1 MDAFLALFE
10 NQGVYLL
17 PDDTPVRAVLYNLEC
32 LSLEW
37 VFEDLNGTRKVAV
50 LPNGDVLAYSVSGHD
65 QFGIRYQTW
74 LTDLTID
81 DLRRS

>member
-1 MDAFLALFE
+1 MDFMRLFIHDRL
-10 NQGVYLL
+10 YLL

-37 VFEDLNGTRKVAV
+37 IFEDMSGTRKVAV
-50 LPNGDVLAYSVSGHD
+50 LPNGDVLAYAVSGSD

-81 DLRRS
+81 DLRPT